1 MGLELSFKNM
11 QQISYRRDKRKIRLL
26 LNQTWVHWPSKESR
40 HLMLKRHKIPGG
52 FQRNIFKDGKDGLG
66 SHVVCDQPIN
76 LLLIGGVVTE

>member
-11 QQISYRRDKRKIRLL
+11 QQISYCGDKRKPRLF

-40 HLMLKRHKIPGG
+40 QLMLKRHKFPDG

-66 SHVVCDQPIN
+66 SHVVCDQLID
-76 LLLIGGVVTE
+76 LLLIGSVVTE